1 MTRTAASPVAAST
14 FHPPMKSFLLLLA
27 LGLPAF
33 AAPNDPTPEELKD
46 GFKPLFDGK
55 SLDGWRTYKAA
66 EPKPQWQVV
75 DGAIT
80 LTAGGGGDLITR
92 EQFADFELRW
102 EWKIAAEGN
111 SGVMWRVA
119 ETAEPSSRTGPEYQ
133 LLDPASK
140 GKFLGEVQKGNVG
153 GALYDL
159 VPAKPELSKPAG
171 EWNDSR
177 LVVKGGHIEL
187 HLNGVKTA
195 EVDQASDA
203 WRKMLAG
210 SKFATWP
217 RFAKEARGHLCLQ
230 DHGNPVSFR
239 RLRIKTL

>member
-1 MTRTAASPVAAST
+1 MTRAAASPAAAPT
-14 FHPPMKSFLLLLA
+14 FHPPMKSFLVLLA

-33 AAPNDPTPEELKD
+33 SAPNDPTPEELKE

-55 SLDGWRTYKAA
+55 SLAGWRTYKAA
-66 EPKPQWQVV
+66 EPKRQWQVV

-80 LTAGGGGDLITR
+80 LTAGGGGDLITK
-92 EQFADFELRW
+92 EQFADFDLRW

-119 ETAEPSSRTGPEYQ
+119 ETDQPASRTGPEYQ
-133 LLDPASK
+133 LLDPAAK

-171 EWNDSR
+171 EWNSSR
-177 LVVKGGHIEL
+177 LVVKGSRASL
-187 HLNGVKTA
+187 HLNGIPTA
-195 EVDQASDA
+195 EVDLASDA
-203 WRKMLAG
+203 WREMLAG

-217 RFAKEARGHLCLQ
+217 RFAKEATGHLCLQ

-239 RLRIKTL
+239 RLRIKEL

>member
-1 MTRTAASPVAAST
+1 MAAVTT
-14 FHPPMKSFLLLLA
+14 FRSAMKSILLLLGLA
-27 LGLPAF
+27 LSALA
-33 AAPNDPTPEELKD
+33 DPQALVPGEAEE
-46 GFKPLFDGK
+46 GFRPLFDGK
-55 SLDGWRTYKAA
+55 SLAGWRTYKAA

-75 DGAIT
+75 DGALT

-92 EQFADFELRW
+92 QQFADFDLRW

-119 ETAEPSSRTGPEYQ
+119 ETDQPASRTGPEYQ
-133 LLDPASK
+133 LLDPAAK
-140 GKFLGEVQKGNVG
+140 GKFLGEVAKGNVG

-171 EWNDSR
+171 EWNSSR
-177 LVVKGGHIEL
+177 LVVKGARATL
-187 HLNGVKTA
+187 YLNGILTA

-203 WRKMLAG
+203 WRKRIAG

-217 RFAKEARGHLCLQ
+217 RFAREGKGHICLQ

-239 RLRIKTL
+239 QLRIKEL

>member
-1 MTRTAASPVAAST
+1 MTQVGGRPAAASALKAT
-14 FHPPMKSFLLLLA
+14 MKRLFPLLLLS
-27 LGLPAF
+27 LPALADPNALAPGE
-33 AAPNDPTPEELKD
+33 AAE
-46 GFKPLFDGK
+46 GFQPLFDGK
-55 SLDGWRTYKAA
+55 TLAGWRTYKAA

-80 LTAGGGGDLITR
+80 LTAGGGGDLITK

-119 ETAEPSSRTGPEYQ
+119 ETREAASRTGPEYQ

-140 GKFLGEVQKGNVG
+140 GKYLGEVQKGNVG

-159 VPAKPELSKPAG
+159 VPAEPARSKPAG
-171 EWNDSR
+171 AWNESR
-177 LVVKGGHIEL
+177 LVVRGGRFEL
-187 HLNGVKTA
+187 HLNGAKTA
-195 EVDQASDA
+195 EVDLASEA
-203 WRKMLAG
+203 WRKMLGG

-217 RFAKEARGHLCLQ
+217 RFAKEPKGHLCLQ

>member
-1 MTRTAASPVAAST
+1 MSAAPT
-14 FHPPMKSFLLLLA
+14 FHIAMKSILLLLSLA
-27 LGLPAF
+27 LPAL
-33 AAPNDPTPEELKD
+33 ADPNALAPGEAED
-46 GFKPLFDGK
+46 GFGQLFDGK
-55 SLDGWRTYKAA
+55 SLAGWRTYKAA

-80 LTAGGGGDLITR
+80 LTAGGGGDLITKK
-92 EQFADFELRW
+92 QFASFDLRW
-102 EWKIAAEGN
+102 EWRIAAEGN

-119 ETAEPSSRTGPEYQ
+119 ETDQPASRTGPEYQ
-133 LLDPASK
+133 LLDPAAK
-140 GKFLGEVQKGNVG
+140 GKFLGEVAKGNVG

-171 EWNDSR
+171 EWNSSR
-177 LVVKGGHIEL
+177 LVVKGSRAHL
-187 HLNGVKTA
+187 YLNGILTA
-195 EVDQASDA
+195 EVDQNSDA

-217 RFAKEARGHLCLQ
+217 RFAREGKGHLCLQ

-239 RLRIKTL
+239 RLRIKEL